1 MTMSQQP
8 QRTPETLRSLLL
20 GTITGLALLGLAGL
34 AGCAGGPGSGV
45 QIEWVNVVQFGGIQ
59 YVASISSIG
68 RAPTDAD
75 VGPVFATV
83 QFKLADNVHDPSY
96 QLKDGDAAFLDAGTP
111 VSTVR
116 GYAPTFRL
124 VARFASRLTFYEA
137 DTDPHARTGAD
148 LLDIGGKVHAIGV
161 NSQQDGTTELGVVK
175 DPAQV
180 RALVAMVLHA
190 AVNQR
195 YQERD
200 SATYFIAFHLDDG
213 TAVTRAYWLGSG
225 ELARGILLPQAFG
238 DAVRHALAAR
248 SAG

>member
-1 MTMSQQP
+1 MSQRP
-8 QRTPETLRSLLL
+8 RCTPETLRSLLL
-20 GTITGLALLGLAGL
+20 GTVTPVALLGLAGL
-34 AGCAGGPGSGV
+34 AGCAGGPGLGV

-59 YVASISSIG
+59 YMASTSPIG

-83 QFKLADNVHDPSY
+83 QFKFADNVHDPGY

-111 VSTVR
+111 VSSVR

-124 VARFASRLTFYEA
+124 VARCAGRLTFYEA
-137 DTDPHARTGAD
+137 DTNPHASTGAD

-175 DPAQV
+175 DPTQV
-180 RALVAMVLHA
+180 VALVTMIFDAP
-190 AVNQR
+190 VNQR
-195 YQERD
+195 TQERD
-200 SATYFIAFHLDDG
+200 SASYFLAFHLDDG

-225 ELARGILLPQAFG
+225 ELARGILLPPGFG